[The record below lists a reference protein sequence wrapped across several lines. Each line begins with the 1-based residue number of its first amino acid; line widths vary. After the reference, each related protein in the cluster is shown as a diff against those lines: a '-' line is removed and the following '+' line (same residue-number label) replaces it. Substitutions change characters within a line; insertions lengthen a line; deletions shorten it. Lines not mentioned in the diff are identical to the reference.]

1 MDIFL
6 DICSWMF
13 ISIGGFFCIIGALGV
28 YRFPD
33 IFSRMHAQGVID
45 TGGVAFILLGLILQ
59 SGFNLTSARLLLLG
73 AFIFFIGPPVTYMFV
88 RTLLHYGSNP
98 MGGSDLLGDHQ
109 LGHEHDSHEDE
120 YQKKLTEAERQADNA

>member
-1 MDIFL
+1 MELFL
-6 DICSWMF
+6 DILSWIF
-13 ISIGGFFCIIGALGV
+13 ITIGGLFCIIGAIGV

-59 SGFNLTSARLLLLG
+59 SGFNLVSARLFLLG

-88 RTLLHYGSNP
+88 RTLLHYGDSP
-98 MGGSDLLGDHQ
+98 VGSEHLMGDHE
-109 LGHEHDSHEDE
+109 LGHEHDSF
-120 YQKKLTEAERQADNA
+120 EAEYAKTLNQGEKEGA